1 MRTVLILAYYF
12 PPMGLG
18 GVQRPL
24 KFSKYLPQFG
34 WRPIVATVKDVS
46 YYSQDTTL
54 LGELPEEVVVSRS
67 GSLDPL
73 RLAYCLGKQEKPIGR
88 TRGRARSLAQWMLFP
103 DNQIGW
109 VPFVVMRALHLIR
122 RYAVDAILTT
132 SPPASSHLAGYL
144 IHRLTGLPWV
154 IDFRDAWTGGEFDQ
168 APSFAHRWLA
178 CTLQQRFIHR
188 ATHVIAVSQDIA
200 DGLTDTLPGAPP
212 VTVIPNGYDSADF
225 AFPVDRA
232 PANKFILTCCGALN
246 AARNPEP
253 LFQALQRMSA
263 QQTNLADLLE
273 VRLIGEDLGLSVE
286 TLIRKYKIQHLVTHF
301 GYLTHEKAVTQ
312 ILAANALVLFITSE
326 SHQVKGVPTGKI
338 YEYLASG
345 KPILAIA
352 PDGAAS
358 DLIKRYDRGQTIPPD
373 DVHQIAMAL
382 GTWIRQYGAG
392 DLPEYPVEDEPIRPF
407 SRFQLTDQLAQ
418 ILNHVVTP

>member
-54 LGELPEEVVVSRS
+54 LEELPEEVVVSRS

-73 RLAYCLGKQEKPIGR
+73 RLAYCLGKRNIAIGGPR
-88 TRGRARSLAQWMLFP
+88 SKGKSFARLILFP

-109 VPFVVMRALHLIR
+109 VPFAVTRALRLIR
-122 RYAVDAILTT
+122 KYPVDAILTT

-168 APSFAHRWLA
+168 APSNAHRWLA
-178 CTLQQRFIHR
+178 CTLQQHFIHR
-188 ATHVIAVSQDIA
+188 ATHVIAVSQDIV

-225 AFPVDRA
+225 AFPVGRA
-232 PANKFILTCCGALN
+232 PANKFILTYCGALN

-253 LFQALQRMSA
+253 LFQALHRMTA
-263 QQTNLADLLE
+263 QQADLADLLE

-312 ILAANALVLFITSE
+312 ILAANALVMFITSE
-326 SHQVKGVPTGKI
+326 SHLVKGVPTGKI

-352 PDGAAS
+352 PDGTAS
-358 DLIKRYDRGQTIPPD
+358 DLIKRYDRGQTVPPN
-373 DVHQIAMAL
+373 DVQQIAL
-382 GTWIRQYGAG
+382 VLETWIKQYEAG
-392 DLPEYPVEDEPIRPF
+392 DLPEYPVDDEAIRPF